1 MADKAARKS
10 MITSTKNTLL
20 KHVKEE
26 FIPTVYEQ
34 LDNFLNDFESGNIS
48 NSFETGDQT
57 TILYNFDWQLSK
69 IKYNIISTPGLK
81 LDQNVVLRNSL
92 QKKVDI
98 LMNEIKLLSLDQ
110 QKDVK
115 DEICGKLSNDS

>member
-26 FIPTVYEQ
+26 FIPTVFEQ

-92 QKKVDI
+92 QKKVDV

-115 DEICGKLSNDS
+115 EEICGKLSNDS

>member
-48 NSFETGDQT
+48 NSF
-57 TILYNFDWQLSK
+57 
-69 IKYNIISTPGLK
+69 
-81 LDQNVVLRNSL
+81 
-92 QKKVDI
+92 
-98 LMNEIKLLSLDQ
+98 
-110 QKDVK
+110 
-115 DEICGKLSNDS
+115 